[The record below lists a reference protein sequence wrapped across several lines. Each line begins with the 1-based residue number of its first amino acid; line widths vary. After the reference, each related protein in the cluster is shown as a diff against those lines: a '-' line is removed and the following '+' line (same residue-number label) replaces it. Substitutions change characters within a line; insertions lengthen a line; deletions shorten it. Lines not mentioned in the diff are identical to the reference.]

1 MQDDQFQGPVPR
13 SPDMASARRKL
24 VRGTFA
30 APVALTLASGSAFA
44 AASASC
50 VARQV
55 NISPA
60 RTAALTAGGTW
71 LKVSV
76 YGLNP
81 SSAVGAGQP
90 PVQNSSR
97 WVSGTEILAF
107 AKTGGNFIADGQW
120 YCISCDASA
129 TVINAGAE
137 VPVKV
142 GDILSTQPSSRGTG
156 AIDSLPATV
165 SLLDPSVMVA
175 LRFSDTGAIIGI
187 VEVGSNQND
196 GSAVTHSCWSSFT
209 PPKP

>member
-1 MQDDQFQGPVPR
+1 MHDDQTQCAVSR
-13 SPDMASARRKL
+13 SAESASARRRL

-30 APVALTLASGSAFA
+30 APVAFTLASGSAFA

-60 RTAALTAGGTW
+60 QTAAQTAGGTW
-71 LKVSV
+71 LKVGV

-81 SSAVGAGQP
+81 SNVVGGGQP
-90 PVQNSSR
+90 AILNSSR

-120 YCISCDASA
+120 YCISRDAAA
-129 TVINAGAE
+129 TVIDGGAE
-137 VPVKV
+137 SPVNV
-142 GDILSTQPSSRGTG
+142 GRILSAAPTSRGTG
-156 AIDSLPATV
+156 APTSTPATAA
-165 SLLDPSVMVA
+165 LLDPSVMVA
-175 LRFSDTGAIIGI
+175 LRFSETGAIIGI
-187 VEVGSNQND
+187 VEVGNDQNV
-196 GSAVTHSCWSSFT
+196 GSAVTQSCWSSFT